1 MKKKVLIIA
10 YYWPPAGGPGVQRW
24 VKFIKYLPDFDIE
37 PILYIPKNPTYPIL
51 DKSLTHEVSDELTT
65 LKKAIFEPLRIAQ
78 LFSKKQAK
86 TLSAGIIK
94 NKTRQ
99 SVLERLMLYI
109 RGNYFVPDARKFW
122 VKPSINYL
130 KNYIQEQAIDIII
143 TTGPPHS
150 LHLIGLG
157 LKEQLNIKWI
167 ADFRDPWT
175 SISYHKKLKIN
186 AKAQKKHK
194 ALEEKV
200 LQTADE
206 IIVTSPSTKAEFE
219 QITKQNISVITNGYD
234 DSPGEKTLLDQKFS
248 LAHIGSLLADR
259 NPTILWEILGELIQE
274 NKDFKKDF
282 VLKLAGTIS
291 DDVLENIKSYG
302 LEKHLDLLGYIP
314 HKEIIN
320 LQKSSQVLLLITINS
335 DETKGIIP
343 GKLFE
348 YMVSGRPILGIG
360 AKNAD
365 FKQILQQTNTGK
377 SFNYT
382 DKETLKKQLLT
393 YYKAYQEHNLKTFP
407 IGLQQYHREVLTKR
421 LVTLINGVTS
431 GS

>member
-37 PILYIPKNPTYPIL
+37 PILYIPKNPAYPIL
-51 DKSLTHEVSDELTT
+51 DESLTNEVSSELTI
-65 LKKAIFEPLRIAQ
+65 LKKSIFEPLRIAQ
-78 LFSKKQAK
+78 LFSKKQSN

-94 NKTRQ
+94 NKTKQ
-99 SVLERLMLYI
+99 SLLERIMLYI

-122 VKPSINYL
+122 VKPSIKYL
-130 KNYIQEQAIDIII
+130 KNYIQNNAIDTII

-157 LKEQLNIKWI
+157 LKEQLGIKWI

-186 AKAQKKHK
+186 IKAQKTHK
-194 ALEEKV
+194 TLEKKV
-200 LQTADE
+200 LQTADK
-206 IIVTSPSTKAEFE
+206 IIVTSPSTKSEFE
-219 QITKQNISVITNGYD
+219 QITKQPISVITNGYD
-234 DSPGEKTLLDQKFS
+234 NSSGGKVVLVQKFS

-259 NPTILWEILGELIQE
+259 NPSILWEVLGELIQE
-274 NKDFKKDF
+274 KEDFSKDF

-314 HKEIIN
+314 HKDIIK
-320 LQKSSQVLLLITINS
+320 LQKSSQVLVLITIDS
-335 DETKGIIP
+335 KETKGIIP

-360 AKNAD
+360 AQNAD
-365 FKQILQQTNTGK
+365 FKQIIQETNTGK
-377 SFNYT
+377 SFNYS
-382 DKETLKKQLLT
+382 DKESLKKQILV
-393 YYKAYQEHNLKTFP
+393 YYKAFQENSLKTFP
-407 IGLQQYHREVLTKR
+407 IGLQKYHRKTLTER
-421 LVTLINGVTS
+421 LVSLIN
-431 GS
+431 